1 MDKYVILGNVLAPN
15 IFQQWID
22 AGEIINPSH
31 QQYILRLTKALASQH
46 PVQVVSIPP
55 LRKTAQG
62 LKIPQQFLRDE
73 DCWFLQFSFL
83 NQRLL
88 RPLSLGFAI
97 HRYIKQLLKRTDGM
111 IYFMIDGNSPLAY
124 HVAKRY
130 RHHPK
135 IKQIGIF
142 TDDPRQLTG
151 IKLSKATRWIHQHQH
166 HDAYLAITEPLAKVF
181 NPANKPTLLVPG
193 LVESLTGAKQH
204 PRPYLFFSGALYP
217 RYGVEAMIKGFLA
230 ANLPDFDLLIAG
242 FGPEASMIERLSQ
255 AHRQIKYLGLL
266 TPTLV
271 QKYQAGAYAN
281 LNPRPLDATLDPV
294 AIPSK
299 VFDYLAAGVP
309 CLTTRHPFFE
319 THFPDQLIW
328 IEEASEDGIRVAL
341 QRMIQLDY
349 ALLQSKANK
358 AKDYTLAHW
367 GIGPTGQAL
376 VAWLNSLK

>member
-62 LKIPQQFLRDE
+62 LKIPQQLLRDE

-111 IYFMIDGNSPLAY
+111 IYLLIDGKSPLAY
-124 HVAKRY
+124 HVAQRY

-142 TDDPRQLTG
+142 TNDPRQLTG
-151 IKLSKATRWIHQHQH
+151 MNLSKAKRWIRQHQD

-181 NPANKPTLLVPG
+181 NPLNKPTLLIPG
-193 LVESLTGAKQH
+193 IVESLTGAKQH

-230 ANLPDFDLLIAG
+230 ANLSDFDLLIAG
-242 FGPEASMIERLSQ
+242 FGTEASMIERLSQ

-281 LNPRPLDATLDPV
+281 LNPRPLDAALDPV

-309 CLTTRHPFFE
+309 CLSTRHPFFE
-319 THFPDQLIW
+319 RHFPDQLIW

-349 ALLQSKANK
+349 ALLQSKANN

-367 GIGPTGQAL
+367 GIGPTGQTL

>member
-1 MDKYVILGNVLAPN
+1 MDKYVILGNVLAPS

-31 QQYILRLTKALASQH
+31 QQYVLRLSKALASQH
-46 PVQVVSIPP
+46 PVQVVSLPP

-62 LKIPQQFLRDE
+62 LKIPQQILRDE
-73 DCWFLQFSFL
+73 DSWFLQFSFL
-83 NQRLL
+83 NHRLL
-88 RPLSLGFAI
+88 RPLTLGFAV
-97 HRYIKQLLKRTDGM
+97 HRYLKHLMKRTDGF
-111 IYFMIDGNSPLAY
+111 IYLFVDGNSSLAY
-124 HVAKRY
+124 HLAKRY
-130 RHHPK
+130 RRHPK

-151 IKLSKATRWIHQHQH
+151 MKLPKAKRIIRQHQH
-166 HDAYLAITEPLAKVF
+166 HDAYLAITDALANVLNPLK
-181 NPANKPTLLVPG
+181 KPTFIIPG
-193 LVESLTGAKQH
+193 MVESLTGAKQH

-217 RYGVEAMIKGFLA
+217 RYGVEAMVKGFLA

-266 TPTLV
+266 TPNLV

-281 LNPRPLDATLDPV
+281 LNPRPLDPTLDPV

-309 CLTTRHPFFE
+309 CLSTRHPFFE
-319 THFPDQLIW
+319 THVPDQLIW

-349 ALLQSKANK
+349 ALLQSKANQ

-367 GIGPTGQAL
+367 GIAPTGQAL
-376 VAWLNSLK
+376 VTWLNSIK